1 MAFDGWRVTR
11 SMFARDEHR
20 PRLASIPVT
29 FAIRG
34 DRDHVEAT
42 IDVAGTGELWRWA
55 GIVKLTD
62 LRFAFAA
69 STLRDVTVRAA
80 GA

>member
-1 MAFDGWRVTR
+1 
-11 SMFARDEHR
+11 
-20 PRLASIPVT
+20 VT

-42 IDVAGTGELWRWA
+42 IDVAGTGELWSWA